1 MKILETPR
9 DALQGLE
16 KYVPTSEKV
25 QLINA
30 LLQVGFDIIDVGSFV
45 SPKIIPQFKYIEKIL
60 QKIDVLDTKS
70 KLFALVPNIK
80 GGEKAVQFNSISY
93 IGYPFSTSETFLKKN
108 INTDIN
114 TAFDTVKHLQDL
126 SLSSDKT
133 LMVYLTMAFGNPYG
147 DPSHVDI
154 ILDWVDKLN
163 EIEVKVI
170 SLSDIIG
177 VATPKQ
183 IENIY
188 QALSKEFPDIEFGIH
203 LHIKNDDWFDKID
216 AAWKNG
222 CKIFDGVIS
231 GIGGCPMTG
240 YELLGNLPTGNLV
253 KYARENNI
261 PFLIN
266 EEKFQSARNLS
277 LEILK

>member
-16 KYVPTSEKV
+16 RFIPTQDKI

-45 SPKIIPQFKYIEKIL
+45 SSKVIPQFQDIKEIL
-60 QKIDVLDTKS
+60 QKIDSSDTKS
-70 KLFALVPNIK
+70 KLFVLVPNVK
-80 GGEKAVQFNSISY
+80 GGEKAVQFDSISY
-93 IGYPFSTSETFLKKN
+93 IGYPFSTSETFLRKN

-114 TAFDTVKHLQDL
+114 SAFDTAKYLQDL
-126 SLSSDKT
+126 CLSSDKK

-147 DPSHVDI
+147 DPSETDI
-154 ILDWVDKLN
+154 ILEWVNKFKDL
-163 EIEVKVI
+163 EVTTI

-177 VATPKQ
+177 VATPEQ
-183 IENIY
+183 IETIY
-188 QALSKEFPDIEFGIH
+188 KALSKEFPEIEFGIH
-203 LHIKNDDWFDKID
+203 LHIKNDDWYNKID

-240 YELLGNLPTGNLV
+240 YELLGNLTTGHLIE
-253 KYARENNI
+253 YAENNNI
-261 PFLIN
+261 PLLIN
-266 EEKFQSARNLS
+266 KENYFSARDLA
-277 LEILK
+277 LEILV